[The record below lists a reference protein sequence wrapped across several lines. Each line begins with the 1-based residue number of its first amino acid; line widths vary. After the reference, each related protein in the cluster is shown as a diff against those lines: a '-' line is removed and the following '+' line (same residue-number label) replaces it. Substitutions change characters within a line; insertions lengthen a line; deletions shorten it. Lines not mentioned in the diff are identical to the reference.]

1 MFESKAIELPKI
13 VVVGVGGGGGNAVNR
28 MIESGVEG
36 VDYVTIN
43 TDKQAVYRSMAP
55 IKPVI
60 GEKLTHGYGAGGNP
74 EVGKKAAEESEDEIA
89 EIVKDADMVFITAGM
104 GGGTGTGAAPVVA
117 EIARD
122 NGALVV
128 AIVTKPFTFE
138 GKKRQQYA
146 AAGIANLKNVVDA
159 LIVVPNDKLASLVDK
174 QTSLGNAFE
183 MADDIL
189 RQACKGISEIINGYG
204 VINVDFAD
212 ARAVFSEKGF
222 AHMGIGF
229 AEGDG
234 AAIEAAKRA
243 VESPLLETKITGA
256 TELLVNITSN
266 EKFTLSD
273 CMEATEYI
281 VSVAGEDANM
291 YFGHVVDNEIGDAVK
306 ITIIATGFDD
316 FKTGP
321 RIDLSKDQK
330 SNPRTVAGTQQSAQ
344 PSARP
349 QVRGPWETM
358 DVQSAKRQPETGST
372 RQLPSFMRKG

>member
-146 AAGIANLKNVVDA
+146 TAGIANLKNVVDA

-204 VINVDFAD
+204 VINVVLQM
-212 ARAVFSEKGF
+212 RGQCS
-222 AHMGIGF
+222 
-229 AEGDG
+229 
-234 AAIEAAKRA
+234 AKRA
-243 VESPLLETKITGA
+243 LRIWALALRKATALPLKQLRERWKA
-256 TELLVNITSN
+256 R
-266 EKFTLSD
+266 
-273 CMEATEYI
+273 CW
-281 VSVAGEDANM
+281 
-291 YFGHVVDNEIGDAVK
+291 
-306 ITIIATGFDD
+306 
-316 FKTGP
+316 
-321 RIDLSKDQK
+321 RQK
-330 SNPRTVAGTQQSAQ
+330 SQVLQSFWSILPAMKSL
-344 PSARP
+344 PSATAWKLRNTSFLW
-349 QVRGPWETM
+349 RGKTPICILDM
-358 DVQSAKRQPETGST
+358 
-372 RQLPSFMRKG
+372 L